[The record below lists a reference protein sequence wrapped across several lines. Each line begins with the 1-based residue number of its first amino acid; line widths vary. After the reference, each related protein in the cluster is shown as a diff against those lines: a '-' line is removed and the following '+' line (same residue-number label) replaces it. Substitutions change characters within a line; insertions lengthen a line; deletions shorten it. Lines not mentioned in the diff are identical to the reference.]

1 MKIYSFSYGIIFY
14 GWFIMI
20 IENGFLDE
28 KHNDLININK
38 KNNYELFE
46 LLFDFNKL
54 LYKVLNNFNGMKKN
68 NEIDYIV
75 PAFAKL
81 IKLYQ
86 SCVILI
92 EYGMPDV
99 SESLLRSIYD
109 LKIQML
115 YVLENDTNYKR
126 LIKSLFSNELNKLDN
141 IDKYSLY
148 DFMPKEMVDSYREK
162 WQTTYEELNQ
172 IKCAPKTKQMCEEL
186 GLEQDYL
193 FYSIL
198 CNDSHQSCDV
208 IYSLNK
214 EEGIDILP
222 NFKKSFEASFKL
234 ISAFDVILEKIIK
247 KYAPHLTKHF
257 EDFVNRF
264 NSFVEKNKEE

>member
-1 MKIYSFSYGIIFY
+1 MVL
-14 GWFIMI
+14 

-28 KHNDLININK
+28 KHKYLISNNK
-38 KNNYELFE
+38 DKNKELFD
-46 LLFDFNKL
+46 LLNCFNMF
-54 LYKVLNNFNGMKKN
+54 LYKVLNNFHGMKKN
-68 NEIDYIV
+68 NEINYIV

-81 IKLYQ
+81 MKLYQ

-92 EYGMPDV
+92 EYGLPDI

-115 YVLENDTNYKR
+115 YVMNKKNNNKR
-126 LIKSLFSNELNKLDN
+126 LIKSLYEQELKKLQYVDDN
-141 IDKYSLY
+141 HLY
-148 DFMPKEMVDSYREK
+148 DFMPKDKIDKFRKEF
-162 WQTTYEELNQ
+162 QTTINKLEKVKYAPNTRQ
-172 IKCAPKTKQMCEEL
+172 ICENL
-186 GLEQDYL
+186 QIEQEYM

-198 CNDSHQSCDV
+198 CNDTHQSCDI
-208 IYSLNK
+208 IYSQNK

-247 KYAPHLTKHF
+247 KYAPHLTKYF
-257 EDFVNRF
+257 EDFVNSF